1 MVFTQKNVN
10 EERFKEKFYI
20 FGEKMGEEKSSK
32 EKAPAGLTS
41 RALLAVIILTIIF
54 TFINAHGYQ
63 VTGTALFYNR
73 WPYEY
78 GQWPKPKD

>member
-1 MVFTQKNVN
+1 
-10 EERFKEKFYI
+10 
-20 FGEKMGEEKSSK
+20 MGEEKSSK
-32 EKAPAGLTS
+32 ERAPAGLTP

-73 WPYEY
+73 WPYEWQN
-78 GQWPKPKD
+78 GVPIISMGLVFLLI